1 MPKTSP
7 KTTINLLIRIVSFQI
22 ALTESPS
29 FLSIVVVHPCSVCL
43 MFEAWNLQTPY
54 LPGSPVAPR
63 HGSDLKK
70 TFLYNAWMVKDS
82 CCSSVPVLVWKCT
95 GWFRSNCLEEKVQD
109 SACITLTHLW
119 YYTKN
124 CSHKASWAR
133 LQRSRA
139 LMFQQISMQSGV
151 LSKVCQSLKE
161 SLH

>member
-1 MPKTSP
+1 M
-7 KTTINLLIRIVSFQI
+7 VSFQI

-29 FLSIVVVHPCSVCL
+29 FLSIVVVHPCRV
-43 MFEAWNLQTPY
+43 Y
-54 LPGSPVAPR
+54 SPVPLWPHVDWWPVNFWLFRAKSWWS
-63 HGSDLKK
+63 HLIDLSVQLNGEGYQLQLSGV
-70 TFLYNAWMVKDS
+70 FL
-82 CCSSVPVLVWKCT
+82 LFWKCT
-95 GWFRSNCLEEKVQD
+95 GWFRSNCLEKKVQD